1 MRRLL
6 LLVVA
11 IVVYGSLYPWHFT
24 FAGRPEPLSVLL
36 HSWPHEWDRF
46 MLRDVVLNVLLYM
59 PLGAV
64 ACLAWL
70 PRSPRP
76 GAPAATAFG
85 FALSLSMELLQNY
98 VPGRVTSLSDLA
110 TNTLGA
116 AAGAF
121 LAVVFAPETIPY
133 LYSQVRR
140 ASPGAALLLACWGG
154 YQLYPFFPILS
165 STRLR
170 QAVHTLIVTR
180 TLSPVSAWAAA
191 AEWFAAALA
200 LEAVFGPWRASWLAG
215 AMLVALGL
223 RVFMPS
229 RSLAPEE
236 LAGAALALLAW
247 EILPSKRRLPVG
259 VWMALSAILV
269 VELAPFHFTRH
280 AAPFSWVPLGAT
292 FENERWGALVILLRK
307 AFLYGAA
314 VWLLVRSGIRYPV
327 AGGALAV
334 ALFILETVQRYL
346 PGRTP
351 EITDSLVV
359 VVMTAALR
367 ALAGRRPPRA
377 AE

>member
-24 FAGRPEPLSVLL
+24 FAGRPEPVWLLL
-36 HSWPHEWDRF
+36 HSWPAVWDRF
-46 MLRDVVLNVLLYM
+46 VLRDVAINVLLYM
-59 PLGAV
+59 PVGAV

-70 PRSPRP
+70 PRSPR
-76 GAPAATAFG
+76 AAAAAATAFG

-98 VPGRVTSLSDLA
+98 VPGRTTSLSYLT

-121 LAVVFAPETIPY
+121 LAVAFAPEIIPH
-133 LYSQVRR
+133 LYSRVRR

-154 YQLYPFFPILS
+154 YQIYPFFPILS

-170 QAVHTLIVTR
+170 QAIHALIVTR
-180 TLSPVSAWAAA
+180 SLSPVSVWAAA

-200 LEAVFGPWRASWLAG
+200 LEAIFGRLRGTWLAG
-215 AMLVALGL
+215 AMLVSGL
-223 RVFMPS
+223 KIFMPS
-229 RSLAPEE
+229 RSLAPDEV
-236 LAGAALALLAW
+236 AGAALALVAW
-247 EILPSKRRLPVG
+247 EILLSKRRLRIG
-259 VWMALSAILV
+259 VWMALSAILLA
-269 VELAPFHFTRH
+269 ELAPFHFTRN

-327 AGGALAV
+327 AGGALAASLF
-334 ALFILETVQRYL
+334 ALEMVQRYL

-351 EITDSLVV
+351 EITDSLIAVA
-359 VVMTAALR
+359 MTVALW
-367 ALAGRRPPRA
+367 ALADRRPRPA
-377 AE
+377 VE